1 MMSMM
6 SSTSGILGDSCGG
19 IVGWWLERYDL
30 ISVWEGELGSRRQIP
45 PQKSDTN
52 CDIISGLLVGGDVS
66 DGLSEVSL
74 GRRDELSSLISSNK
88 V

>member
-19 IVGWWLERYDL
+19 IAGWWLERYDL
-30 ISVWEGELGSRRQIP
+30 ISVWEGELGVALPNP
-45 PQKSDTN
+45 PP
-52 CDIISGLLVGGDVS
+52 
-66 DGLSEVSL
+66 
-74 GRRDELSSLISSNK
+74 K